1 MFWVGTVLWQV
12 NMTLATKGKTMVKD
26 ILDVSAY
33 DTKEF
38 NRPKTIYHIEGNTVY
53 LLNCYGVHKRKKD
66 ILIKQK
72 GTDIMKGRKAKL
84 MWRRFDNH
92 LITSDLEHA
101 KKVAVLEA
109 QKRND
114 LKIQKKIEYI
124 QKENIRLEEM
134 KKKKFTTDEIV
145 VNDYNRDYIYGSL

>member
-1 MFWVGTVLWQV
+1 M
-12 NMTLATKGKTMVKD
+12 KKD
-26 ILDVSAY
+26 YLDLSSY
-33 DTKEF
+33 ETKEF
-38 NRPKTIYHIEGNTVY
+38 NKPKTIYHIEGNTVY

>member
-1 MFWVGTVLWQV
+1 M
-12 NMTLATKGKTMVKD
+12 AKD
-26 ILDVSAY
+26 YLDLSSY
-33 DTKEF
+33 ETKEF
-38 NRPKTIYHIEGNTVY
+38 NKPKTIYHIEGNTVY

-66 ILIKQK
+66 ILIKRK
-72 GTDIMKGRKAKL
+72 GTDIMKGHKAKL

-124 QKENIRLEEM
+124 QRENVRLEEI
-134 KKKKFTTDEIV
+134 KKKKFSTDEIV
-145 VNDYNRDYIYGSL
+145 VNDYNRDYTYGSL

>member
-1 MFWVGTVLWQV
+1 
-12 NMTLATKGKTMVKD
+12 MTLATKGKTMVKD

-66 ILIKQK
+66 ILIRQK

-114 LKIQKKIEYI
+114 LRIQKKIEYI
-124 QKENIRLEEM
+124 QKENVRLEEM
-134 KKKKFTTDEIV
+134 KKKKFTADEIV
-145 VNDYNRDYIYGSL
+145 VNDYNKDYTYGSL

>member
-1 MFWVGTVLWQV
+1 M
-12 NMTLATKGKTMVKD
+12 AKD
-26 ILDVSAY
+26 YLDLSSY
-33 DTKEF
+33 ETKEF
-38 NRPKTIYHIEGNTVY
+38 NKPKTIYHIEGNTVY

-72 GTDIMKGRKAKL
+72 GTDVVRERKAKL

-114 LKIQKKIEYI
+114 LRIQKKIEYI
-124 QKENIRLEEM
+124 QRENVRLEEM
-134 KKKKFTTDEIV
+134 KKKKFSTDEIV
-145 VNDYNRDYIYGSL
+145 VNDYNRDYTYGSL

>member
-1 MFWVGTVLWQV
+1 ME
-12 NMTLATKGKTMVKD
+12 
-26 ILDVSAY
+26 S
-33 DTKEF
+33 TKE
-38 NRPKTIYHIEGNTVY
+38 
-53 LLNCYGVHKRKKD
+53 KRI

-72 GTDIMKGRKAKL
+72 GTDVVRERKAKL

-124 QKENIRLEEM
+124 QRENVRLEEI
-134 KKKKFTTDEIV
+134 KKKKFSTDEIV
-145 VNDYNRDYIYGSL
+145 INEHNRDYLYGSL

>member
-134 KKKKFTTDEIV
+134 KKKKFSTDEIV
-145 VNDYNRDYIYGSL
+145 VNDYNRDYTYGSL

>member
-1 MFWVGTVLWQV
+1 M
-12 NMTLATKGKTMVKD
+12 KKD
-26 ILDVSAY
+26 YLDLSSY
-33 DTKEF
+33 ETKEF
-38 NRPKTIYHIEGNTVY
+38 NKPKTIYHIEGNTVY

-72 GTDIMKGRKAKL
+72 GTDVVRERKAKL

-124 QKENIRLEEM
+124 QRENVRLEEI
-134 KKKKFTTDEIV
+134 KKKKFSTDEIV
-145 VNDYNRDYIYGSL
+145 VNDYNRDYTYGSL

>member
-1 MFWVGTVLWQV
+1 
-12 NMTLATKGKTMVKD
+12 MTLATKGKTMVKD

>member
-1 MFWVGTVLWQV
+1 M
-12 NMTLATKGKTMVKD
+12 KKD
-26 ILDVSAY
+26 YLDLSSY
-33 DTKEF
+33 ETKEF
-38 NRPKTIYHIEGNTVY
+38 NKPKTIYHIEVNTVY

-114 LKIQKKIEYI
+114 LKIQKKI
-124 QKENIRLEEM
+124 
-134 KKKKFTTDEIV
+134 
-145 VNDYNRDYIYGSL
+145 

>member
-1 MFWVGTVLWQV
+1 
-12 NMTLATKGKTMVKD
+12 MTLATKGKTMVKD

-33 DTKEF
+33 GTKEF

-72 GTDIMKGRKAKL
+72 GTDIMRGRKAKL

-134 KKKKFTTDEIV
+134 KKKKFTADEIV
-145 VNDYNRDYIYGSL
+145 VNDYNKDYTYGSL

>member
-1 MFWVGTVLWQV
+1 M
-12 NMTLATKGKTMVKD
+12 NMTPTTKEKTMVKD

-38 NRPKTIYHIEGNTVY
+38 NRPKTIYHVEGNTVY

-66 ILIKQK
+66 ILIRQK
-72 GTDIMKGRKAKL
+72 GTDVMTSRKEKL
-84 MWRRFDNH
+84 MWLRFDNH

-114 LKIQKKIEYI
+114 LRIQKKIEYI
-124 QKENIRLEEM
+124 QKQNIQLREM
-134 KKKKFTTDEIV
+134 KEKKFTADDIM
-145 VNDYNRDYIYGSL
+145 VNDCNRDYTYGSL

>member
-1 MFWVGTVLWQV
+1 M
-12 NMTLATKGKTMVKD
+12 KKD
-26 ILDVSAY
+26 YLDLSSY
-33 DTKEF
+33 ETKEF
-38 NRPKTIYHIEGNTVY
+38 NKPKTIYHIEGNTVY

-134 KKKKFTTDEIV
+134 KKKKFSTDEIV
-145 VNDYNRDYIYGSL
+145 VNDYNRDYTYGSL

>member
-1 MFWVGTVLWQV
+1 
-12 NMTLATKGKTMVKD
+12 MVKD

-38 NRPKTIYHIEGNTVY
+38 NRPKTIYHVEGNTVY

-66 ILIKQK
+66 ILIRQK
-72 GTDIMKGRKAKL
+72 GTDVMTSRKEKL

-114 LKIQKKIEYI
+114 LRIQKKIEYI
-124 QKENIRLEEM
+124 QKQNIELREM
-134 KKKKFTTDEIV
+134 KEKKFTADDIM
-145 VNDYNRDYIYGSL
+145 VNDCNRDYTYGSL

>member
-1 MFWVGTVLWQV
+1 M
-12 NMTLATKGKTMVKD
+12 KKD
-26 ILDVSAY
+26 YLDLSSY
-33 DTKEF
+33 ETKEF
-38 NRPKTIYHIEGNTVY
+38 NKPKTIYHIEGNTVY

-134 KKKKFTTDEIV
+134 KKKKFCTDVIV
-145 VNDYNRDYIYGSL
+145 VNDYNRDYTYGSL

>member
-1 MFWVGTVLWQV
+1 
-12 NMTLATKGKTMVKD
+12 MTLATKGKTMVKD

-66 ILIKQK
+66 ILIRQK
-72 GTDIMKGRKAKL
+72 GTDIMKSRKAKL

-134 KKKKFTTDEIV
+134 KKKKFTADEIV
-145 VNDYNRDYIYGSL
+145 VNDYNTDYTYGSL

>member
-1 MFWVGTVLWQV
+1 
-12 NMTLATKGKTMVKD
+12 MTLATKGKTMVKD

-66 ILIKQK
+66 ILIRQK
-72 GTDIMKGRKAKL
+72 GTDVMTSRKEKL

-114 LKIQKKIEYI
+114 LRIQKKIEYI
-124 QKENIRLEEM
+124 QKENVRLEEM
-134 KKKKFTTDEIV
+134 KKKKFTADEIV
-145 VNDYNRDYIYGSL
+145 VNDYNKDYTYGSL

>member
-1 MFWVGTVLWQV
+1 M
-12 NMTLATKGKTMVKD
+12 AKD
-26 ILDVSAY
+26 YLDLSSY
-33 DTKEF
+33 ETKEF
-38 NRPKTIYHIEGNTVY
+38 NKPKTIYHIEGNTVY
-53 LLNCYGVHKRKKD
+53 FLNCYGVHKTKRNG

-72 GTDIMKGRKAKL
+72 GTDIIRGRKAKL

-114 LKIQKKIEYI
+114 FKIQKKIEYI
-124 QKENIRLEEM
+124 QRENVRLEEI
-134 KKKKFTTDEIV
+134 KKKKFSTDEIV
-145 VNDYNRDYIYGSL
+145 INEHNRDYIYGSL

>member
-1 MFWVGTVLWQV
+1 M
-12 NMTLATKGKTMVKD
+12 AKD
-26 ILDVSAY
+26 YLDLSSY
-33 DTKEF
+33 ETKEF
-38 NRPKTIYHIEGNTVY
+38 NKPKTIYHIEGNTVY

-72 GTDIMKGRKAKL
+72 GTDIMKGCKAKL

-134 KKKKFTTDEIV
+134 KKKKFSTDEIV
-145 VNDYNRDYIYGSL
+145 VNDYNRDYTYGSL

>member
-1 MFWVGTVLWQV
+1 
-12 NMTLATKGKTMVKD
+12 MVKD

-66 ILIKQK
+66 ILIRQK
-72 GTDIMKGRKAKL
+72 GTDVMTSRKEKL

-134 KKKKFTTDEIV
+134 KKKKFTADEIV
-145 VNDYNRDYIYGSL
+145 VNDYNKDYTYGSL

>member
-1 MFWVGTVLWQV
+1 MAKDYLD
-12 NMTLATKGKTMVKD
+12 LSSYETKG
-26 ILDVSAY
+26 
-33 DTKEF
+33 F

-66 ILIKQK
+66 ILIRQK
-72 GTDIMKGRKAKL
+72 GTDVMTSRKEKL

-114 LKIQKKIEYI
+114 LSIQKKIEYI
-124 QKENIRLEEM
+124 QRENVRLEEM
-134 KKKKFTTDEIV
+134 KKKKFTADEIV
-145 VNDYNRDYIYGSL
+145 VNDCNRDYTYGSL